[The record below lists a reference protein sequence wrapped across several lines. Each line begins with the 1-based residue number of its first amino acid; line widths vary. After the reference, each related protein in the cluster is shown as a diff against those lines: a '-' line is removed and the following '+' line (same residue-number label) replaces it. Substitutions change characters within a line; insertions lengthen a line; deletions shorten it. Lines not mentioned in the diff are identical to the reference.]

1 MSSNKAEKITMGR
14 EIPLAVI
21 LGCAGSKLSKDEQAL
36 FKETKPF
43 GLILFERNC
52 VHPDQVK
59 ALTNEFRH
67 VIGQED
73 APVFIDQE
81 GGRVTRLKP
90 PHWRHPPPAQSFV
103 DLAKLKGE
111 EIASKAIQLN
121 FRLIAEELHALGI
134 NVDCTPVLDIPITC
148 ADPIIGDRALGNDL
162 ELIEKLATAICDGLL
177 SGRVFPVIKHI
188 PGHGRA
194 LVDSHTDLPTIDATF
209 EELMKT
215 DFEPFRILS
224 DMPLAMTAHIIFS
237 KIDENKPVTVSRR
250 VIEKVIRG
258 YIGYDGLL
266 ISDDLSMQALSGSIK
281 ERTREAL
288 DAGCDLVLHCNGKM
302 DQMTSVV
309 AGAENMTNKACER
322 WSRAT
327 QLLPAAEDFNVQDT
341 LSQLNHLM
349 VG

>member
-1 MSSNKAEKITMGR
+1 MGR

-21 LGCAGSKLSKDEQAL
+21 LGCAGSKLSKNEQAL
-36 FKETKPF
+36 FKETNPF
-43 GLILFERNC
+43 GLILFDRNC
-52 VHPDQVK
+52 VNPDQVK

-67 VIGQED
+67 VIGQEG

-103 DLAKLKGE
+103 DLANLKGE

-121 FRLIAEELHALGI
+121 FRLIAEDLHALGI
-134 NVDCTPVLDIPITC
+134 NVDCTPVLDIPIGC

-162 ELIEKLATAICDGLL
+162 ELIKKLATAVCDGLL
-177 SGRVFPVIKHI
+177 SGRVLPVIKHI

-194 LVDSHTDLPTIDATF
+194 LVDSHIDLPTVDATI
-209 EELMKT
+209 EELMET
-215 DFEPFRILS
+215 DFEAFRS
-224 DMPLAMTAHIIFS
+224 FNEMPLAMTAHIIFS
-237 KIDENKPVTVSRR
+237 EIDGNNPVTVSRR
-250 VIEKVIRG
+250 VIEKVVRG

-266 ISDDLSMQALSGSIK
+266 ISDDLSMQALSGGIK
-281 ERTREAL
+281 ERTWEAL

-302 DQMTSVV
+302 DEMISVV
-309 AGAENMTNKACER
+309 AGAENMTDKACER
-322 WSRAT
+322 WSHAT
-327 QLLPAAEDFNVQDT
+327 QLLPTAGDFNVQDT
-341 LSQLNHLM
+341 LSQLNDLM